1 MTCCKAGRDTD
12 PISLRHVWHGLPKNN
27 LHVYRSCCSV
37 QKGDLC
43 TTARGEKGVC
53 SLFQSCASA
62 LQDFHRG
69 LQPRRCGFQGSNVV
83 VCCKDNFP
91 NLSKSEEACLYYSNE
106 VPLRLTSYILGGI
119 QADIGEFPH
128 MAALGYLSEG
138 SSSLSWDCAGT
149 LISDRYILT
158 AAHCITIKGR
168 KLTRVRLGG
177 VDLTARGDVSET
189 HAIDKVII
197 HPNYN
202 KNYNDIA
209 LVRLSRPIRPTNNI
223 LPACLY
229 TKDDVPQT
237 DLVITG
243 WGATD
248 KLGLKKSNLLMKA
261 QVKFMP
267 LNRCNQT
274 YARSGRTLRNGV
286 NTDMLC
292 AYDPKGIK
300 DTCRIYGTHTKCF
313 RRPDLAGGAVPH
325 CDLFSSRFSYGR
337 GPSRHIVPDGP
348 QLVLSRGRNPLL
360 ISDAWVPTLNIAL
373 QGDSG
378 GPLQTMVDSGSK
390 EVYSVVGVTSL
401 GPALCGGRE
410 PAVYTKVASF
420 VPWIE
425 SIVWS

>member
-1 MTCCKAGRDTD
+1 MVQWGWAG
-12 PISLRHVWHGLPKNN
+12 
-27 LHVYRSCCSV
+27 
-37 QKGDLC
+37 
-43 TTARGEKGVC
+43 
-53 SLFQSCASA
+53 
-62 LQDFHRG
+62 
-69 LQPRRCGFQGSNVV
+69 GS
-83 VCCKDNFP
+83 
-91 NLSKSEEACLYYSNE
+91 
-106 VPLRLTSYILGGI
+106 GG
-119 QADIGEFPH
+119 
-128 MAALGYLSEG
+128 
-138 SSSLSWDCAGT
+138 
-149 LISDRYILT
+149 
-158 AAHCITIKGR
+158 

-237 DLVITG
+237 DLIITG

-261 QVKFMP
+261 KVKFMP

-300 DTCRIYGTHTKCF
+300 DTCRSCHS
-313 RRPDLAGGAVPH
+313 
-325 CDLFSSRFSYGR
+325 DLFSSRFSYER
-337 GPSRHIVPDGP
+337 GPSRHTVPDGP
-348 QLVLSRGRNPLL
+348 QLVLSEGRNPLL
-360 ISDAWVPTLNIAL
+360 VPDAWVSTLNIAL